1 MEFLKIGS
9 AISTRN
15 GRIYEIS
22 RNSTFPEIRAR
33 ASGSGPTHQN
43 LSADL
48 DQEIRGNRLGYIH
61 SGLEDFPDFQKL
73 QLPGN
78 PSPGFRSP
86 DHFWDRFRIT
96 FWITSGIIFGSLPG
110 SLLDRFRGRF
120 LDHFRDRFQDHFLDH
135 FWDRFWITFGV
146 AFGSRSVPPWV
157 PPLIPSGIQFW
168 LVLDRLGEGI
178 GCQTVVF
185 KDFLAK

>member
-15 GRIYEIS
+15 GRILEIS

-43 LSADL
+43 LSPDL
-48 DQEIRGNRLGYIH
+48 DQEIRSNRLGYIH
-61 SGLEDFPDFQKL
+61 SGLADSPDFQKL
-73 QLPGN
+73 QIPGN
-78 PSPGFRSP
+78 PRPGFRSP
-86 DHFWDRFRIT
+86 DHFWDRF
-96 FWITSGIIFGSLPG
+96 
-110 SLLDRFRGRF
+110 
-120 LDHFRDRFQDHFLDH
+120 QDHFSDH

-168 LVLDRLGEGI
+168 SVLGRLWEGI
-178 GCQTVVF
+178 GSQTVVV
-185 KDFLAK
+185 